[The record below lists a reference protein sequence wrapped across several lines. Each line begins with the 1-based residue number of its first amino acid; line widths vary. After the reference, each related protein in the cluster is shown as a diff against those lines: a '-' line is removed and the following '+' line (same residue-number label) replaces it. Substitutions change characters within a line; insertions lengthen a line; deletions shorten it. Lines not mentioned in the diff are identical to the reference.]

1 MRIPNLW
8 HLFDL
13 DNIYKMGDLEMSL
26 WRSKDSSYKENKK
39 LKKHSEKVFEGI
51 AMGRKRA
58 LEEWFDDKWF
68 QIEMIK
74 RQILARDYDEN
85 KLSEVLVE
93 ALKMDQEI
101 IELFVLNDEG
111 KVIASSFEKHMNL
124 VFNDLPNLN
133 YAKLCKRYMY
143 GPYCDKRTLD
153 IPVERQFKDEVTLL
167 FSEPL
172 MEESYYLLCAR
183 VLNDDLS
190 NVIQEEDVHIYK
202 ESGDN
207 YLFMI
212 KNNRGILPGTAI
224 SRSRFEDRTFTLGE
238 NLKDGIHTTLGEVI
252 QIKEHT
258 EFEIIFNDPQIKAL
272 HFGVKQTIEKG
283 ENCNCYPGYPDYRHI
298 MVGGKGITIIP
309 PYSDEVWGM
318 MCEGDISEIYD
329 FNSIDI
335 KVPLYIAT
343 ITTVFIVLNAVLCL
357 IFKGYGMIAT
367 AFLSGG
373 TFYITYKVIHHYIT
387 KTLNETVDILYDI
400 AEGNG
405 KLTKRVENQPKN
417 EVGELGKWFN
427 KFVSNQM
434 HMVRRIAKATQITK
448 RAIVKVVGTTKHIE
462 NIVNVVSDNAI
473 KQNELLKNT
482 QNELVNISNM
492 FSNHDTLIEK
502 ISDKIETTNEATIES
517 KKAGDYALYAMKDL
531 EEATAKAVKHMER
544 LALSSKTITEIVS
557 TINDVSKTT
566 SLLALNASIE
576 AARAG
581 EAGKGFGV
589 VAEEIKKL
597 ANTTSQS
604 TLEIEKIVTDIGEL
618 INYTNENMIVI
629 SEKVLVSSK
638 STLRSMESIEH
649 FNEVAN
655 VLKEVMEA
663 MKSQNRMI
671 RKADAKMN
679 EITTDKE
686 NNQIINKNDSGQ
698 LLELTGEMNNQI
710 KVLNEVIKGVEYAAQ
725 GLGGIVDAFEI

>member
-1 MRIPNLW
+1 
-8 HLFDL
+8 
-13 DNIYKMGDLEMSL
+13 MGLCI
-26 WRSKDSSYKENKK
+26 SKDRYYKKNRK
-39 LKKHSEKVFEGI
+39 LKVHSEKVFEGI

-74 RQILARDYDEN
+74 RQILARDYDKN
-85 KLSEVLVE
+85 RLSEVLLE

-101 IELFVLNDEG
+101 IELLVLNEEG
-111 KVIASSFEKHMNL
+111 KVIASSFEQHMNL
-124 VFNDLPNLN
+124 DLNGLPNLD
-133 YAKLCKRYMY
+133 YAKLGKRYMY
-143 GPYCDKRTLD
+143 GPYCDERTLD
-153 IPVERQFKDEVTLL
+153 IAVERQFKDEVTLL

-172 MEESYYLLCAR
+172 MTDTYYLLCAR

-258 EFEIIFNDPQIKAL
+258 EFEIIFNDPQTKAL
-272 HFGVKQTIEKG
+272 HFGVSQTIEKG

-298 MVGGKGITIIP
+298 MVGGKGITITP

-329 FNSIDI
+329 FRSIDI
-335 KVPLYIAT
+335 KVPLYIAS
-343 ITTVFIVLNAVLCL
+343 ITTLFILLNAILCL
-357 IFKGYGMIAT
+357 VFKEYGMIAT

-373 TFYITYKVIHHYIT
+373 TFYITYKIIHHYIT

-405 KLTKRVENQPKN
+405 KLAKRVENQPKN

-434 HMVRRIAKATQITK
+434 HMVKRIARATQITK

-462 NIVNVVSDNAI
+462 SIVNVVSDNAI

-492 FSNHDTLIEK
+492 FNNHDVLIEK
-502 ISDKIETTNEATIES
+502 ITEKIETTSEATVAS
-517 KKAGDYALYAMKDL
+517 KRAGNDALYAMKDL
-531 EEATAKAVKHMER
+531 EEATANAVKHMEH
-544 LALSSKTITEIVS
+544 LALSSKAITEIVS
-557 TINDVSKTT
+557 TINNVSKTT

-589 VAEEIKKL
+589 VAEEIKNL
-597 ANTTSQS
+597 ANATSQS
-604 TLEIEKIVTDIGEL
+604 TSEIEQIVTDIRAL
-618 INYTNENMIVI
+618 IDDTNKNMLVI
-629 SEKVLVSSK
+629 SDKVLVSSK

-663 MKSQNRMI
+663 MKRQNKMI

-679 EITTDKE
+679 EMTTDE
-686 NNQIINKNDSGQ
+686 RNNKIINENDSMQ

-710 KVLNEVIKGVEYAAQ
+710 KVLNEVIKGVEYAAK
-725 GLGGIVDAFEI
+725 GLGDIVDAFEI